1 MVDVGTSAGTRSPTP
16 SDYRKRCTTVE
27 QAMRL
32 IRRGGR
38 IFLGSG
44 CAEPMALSRGLIDHA
59 HLFADNIILHILTQ
73 GEAAYTRPEYRDSFR
88 HNAFFIG
95 PNVREAVQEGRADY
109 TPIFLSEI
117 PALFTSG
124 QMPLD
129 AALIQVS
136 PPDAQGFCSLGVSVD
151 IVKAAVDHARVVIAE
166 VNRQMPRTFGDSFI
180 HLNAVDAIVES
191 DTPIRELHL
200 PEPDEVAERIGY
212 HVSRLV
218 KDGATLQMGIG
229 VIPNAVLAH
238 LRDKSDLGVHTEMF
252 SDGIMELVRRGNIT
266 GARKTLHRDAIL
278 TSFCMGT
285 RALYDFVHENP
296 HVLFYPSDYTNDPGV
311 IRQNDAMVAINSA
324 IAVDLTGQVCADSIG
339 TRFYSGIGGQ
349 VDFMRG
355 AARSRGGRPIIALP
369 STAKGGT
376 VSRIVAE
383 LEAGAGVVTSRGD
396 VHYVVTE
403 YGVAYLHG
411 KSVTERALALMEVA
425 HPDFRNDLLAA
436 AKARHY
442 TYGDLDRFPEGRDTY
457 PAQYEHTEVFHSPER
472 GEIRV
477 FFRPI
482 RLTDSRR
489 LQDFFYSHT
498 EETIYLR
505 YGMIV
510 RTMPHERALE
520 LVHLDYH
527 ARLAIVGLVGE
538 PGEEQIVAVARYA
551 LDEQTYL
558 AEVAFVVRE
567 DHQRLGIGTHL
578 MRFLVQI
585 AREKGFAGIT
595 AQVLRS
601 NTAMLRVFQKE
612 LSPIDARSDG
622 AETHLTY
629 RFASPPRPEGRS
641 RETDPP
647 AAPLSPAGPGTG

>member
-1 MVDVGTSAGTRSPTP
+1 MGDTETP
-16 SDYRKRCTTVE
+16 ARTESDYRQKCTTVA
-27 QAMRL
+27 QAMQR

-44 CAEPMALSRGLIDHA
+44 CAEPALLSRGLIEHA
-59 HLFADNIILHILTQ
+59 SLFADNLVIHILTQ
-73 GEAAYTRPEYRDSFR
+73 GEAAYTRPEYRDNFR

-117 PALFTSG
+117 PALFASG

-136 PPDAQGFCSLGVSVD
+136 PPDPQGFCSLGVSVD
-151 IVKAAVDHARVVIAE
+151 VVKAAAEHAHVVIAE

-180 HLNAVDAIVES
+180 PWDAIDAIVES
-191 DTPIRELHL
+191 DTPIRELRL
-200 PEPDEVAERIGY
+200 PEPDEVAQRIGY

-238 LRDKSDLGVHTEMF
+238 LTDKIDLGVHTEMF
-252 SDGIMELVRRGNIT
+252 SDGIMELIRRGNIT
-266 GARKTLHRDAIL
+266 GARKTLHANAIV

-296 HVLFYPSDYTNDPGV
+296 HVLFFPSDYTNDPGV
-311 IRQNDAMVAINSA
+311 IRLNDTMVAINSA

-339 TRFYSGIGGQ
+339 SRFYSGIGGQ

-355 AARSRGGRPIIALP
+355 AAKSHGGRPIIALP
-369 STAKGGT
+369 STAKNGT
-376 VSRIVAE
+376 ASRIVAQ
-383 LEAGAGVVTSRGD
+383 LEPGAGVVTSRGD

-403 YGVAYLHG
+403 YGAAYLHG
-411 KSVTERALALMEVA
+411 KSVTERAVALMEIA
-425 HPDFRNDLLAA
+425 HPDFRNELLEA

-442 TYGDLDRFPEGRDTY
+442 TYGDLGRFPEGKDPY
-457 PAQYEHTEVFHSPER
+457 PAQYEHTEVFHSAER
-472 GEIRV
+472 GEVRI

-482 RLTDSRR
+482 RTEDARR

-505 YGMIV
+505 YGMMV
-510 RTMPHERALE
+510 RSMPHARVIE
-520 LVHLDYH
+520 LVQLDYQ
-527 ARLAIVGLVGE
+527 ARLAIIGLVGE
-538 PGEEQIVAVARYA
+538 PEEEQIVAVGRYF
-551 LDEQTYL
+551 LDEQTNL

-567 DHQRLGIGTHL
+567 EYQRLGIGTHL
-578 MRFLVQI
+578 LEQLVQI

-595 AQVLRS
+595 AQVLRA
-601 NTAMLRVFQKE
+601 NRPMLSVFQKV
-612 LSPIDARSDG
+612 LGPIDAHSDG
-622 AETHLTY
+622 SETYLSY
-629 RFASPPRPEGRS
+629 RFAS
-641 RETDPP
+641 
-647 AAPLSPAGPGTG
+647 SPSGTG

>member
-1 MVDVGTSAGTRSPTP
+1 VGARTEAAGEGTALYTQKQTSVAR
-16 SDYRKRCTTVE
+16 
-27 QAMRL
+27 AMRL

-44 CAEPMALSRGLIDHA
+44 CAEPPALSGGLIEHA
-59 HLFADNIILHILTQ
+59 HLFADNLILHILTQ
-73 GEAAYTRPEYRDSFR
+73 GEAAYTRPEYRNNFR

-117 PALFTSG
+117 PALFRSG

-129 AALIQVS
+129 AALIQVT

-151 IVKAAVDHARVVIAE
+151 IVKAAAQSARVVIAE
-166 VNRQMPRTFGDSFI
+166 VNRQMPRTFGDSFL
-180 HLNAVDAIVES
+180 HLNEIDAVVES
-191 DTPIRELHL
+191 DMPLKELSL
-200 PEPDEVAERIGY
+200 PDPDPVAERIGY

-229 VIPNAVLAH
+229 VIPNAVLYY
-238 LRDKSDLGVHTEMF
+238 LRDKNDLGVHTEMF
-252 SDGIMELVRRGNIT
+252 SDGIMELVRRGNVT
-266 GARKTLHRDAIL
+266 GVRKTLHRDAIV

-311 IRQNDAMVAINSA
+311 IRQNDQMVAINSA

-339 TRFYSGIGGQ
+339 SRFYSGIGGQ

-355 AARSRGGRPIIALP
+355 AAKSRSGRPVIALP
-369 STAKGGT
+369 STAKGGA

-411 KSVTERALALMEVA
+411 KSVTERALALIEIA
-425 HPDFRNDLLAA
+425 HPDFRNELLAA

-442 TYGDLDRFPEGRDTY
+442 TYGDLGRFPEGKDPY
-457 PAQYEHTEVFHSPER
+457 PAGYEQTELFHHPER
-472 GEIRV
+472 GEVRI

-482 RLTDSRR
+482 RATDERR

-498 EETIYLR
+498 EETVYLR
-505 YGMIV
+505 YGMMV
-510 RTMPHERALE
+510 RAMPHERALE
-520 LVHLDYH
+520 LVQIDYH
-527 ARLAIVGLVGE
+527 ARLALVGLVGD
-538 PGEEQIVAVARYA
+538 PGDERIIAVGRYI
-551 LDEQTYL
+551 LDEQTRL
-558 AEVAFVVRE
+558 AEVAFVVHE
-567 DHQRLGIGTHL
+567 EYQRIGIGTYL
-578 MRFLVQI
+578 LRALIKI
-585 AREKGFAGIT
+585 AQEKGFAGVT
-595 AQVLRS
+595 AQVLRT
-601 NTAMLRVFQKE
+601 NPAMLHVFQKVLHPLE
-612 LSPIDARSDG
+612 IHADG
-622 AETHLTY
+622 AEAHLLY
-629 RFASPPRPEGRS
+629 RFPKEASQTSPESHDG
-641 RETDPP
+641 
-647 AAPLSPAGPGTG
+647 